1 MEKRAEKAGIKTF
14 CFPMHGEVDLFASWK
29 IRRLIKK
36 HGYDII
42 HSHTSHAHTLAF
54 LGSIGTRAI
63 RLVSRRVDYSI
74 YRHSFLKLSGIK
86 YLYMGDFY
94 IAISRKIKEV
104 MVNDGLPEDRINV
117 VHSGID
123 LNRFKNSSKEHL
135 ISEFD
140 IRKGD
145 RVVIN
150 VAHLAWHKGQKYL
163 VEAIPR
169 VLASVPEARF
179 FIVGGGE
186 LMDDLKYRAISL
198 GIGDKLVFTGF
209 RRDVGAFYKTADL
222 FVMSSVQEGLG
233 TALLDALAMGKPV
246 VAARSGGIPEAVQD
260 GETGLLVAAGD
271 AKALADGIV
280 EMLTK
285 TGKAKIM
292 AENGLWK
299 VRENFS
305 VDAMVQKNI
314 EVYHRILSEGR

>member
-1 MEKRAEKAGIKTF
+1 M
-14 CFPMHGEVDLFASWK
+14 
-29 IRRLIKK
+29 
-36 HGYDII
+36 
-42 HSHTSHAHTLAF
+42 
-54 LGSIGTRAI
+54 
-63 RLVSRRVDYSI
+63 
-74 YRHSFLKLSGIK
+74 
-86 YLYMGDFY
+86 
-94 IAISRKIKEV
+94 
-104 MVNDGLPEDRINV
+104 
-117 VHSGID
+117 
-123 LNRFKNSSKEHL
+123 
-135 ISEFD
+135 
-140 IRKGD
+140 
-145 RVVIN
+145 
-150 VAHLAWHKGQKYL
+150 
-163 VEAIPR
+163 EAIPR

-186 LMDDLKYRAISL
+186 LIDDLKSRAVSL
-198 GIGDKLVFTGF
+198 GIGEKLVFTGF
-209 RRDVGAFYKTADL
+209 RRDVGAFYKIADL

-292 AENGLWK
+292 AENGVIK

-314 EVYHRILSEGR
+314 EVYQRILSA